1 MRGREGGSADC
12 RSLLFISLTPTRTLW
27 KSEKNLQRTD
37 FFLWSRARQTLAC
50 KLISVQ
56 TEVTTLDRPIM
67 GGRDSSLKKH
77 GKLSVY
83 REGNDFGSW
92 ILLPYLCFVGTFGH
106 LESSLKCVI
115 ISDGGRFRANT
126 GDSLWQFPTS
136 YLVRCRTIMCQWC
149 GIKSQIGELK
159 NC

>member
-1 MRGREGGSADC
+1 MRGREGSADLNC
-12 RSLLFISLTPTRTLW
+12 SYHCYVRELCGKW
-27 KSEKNLQRTD
+27 KNYLR
-37 FFLWSRARQTLAC
+37 RAVVFCGPGQRQTLAC

-67 GGRDSSLKKH
+67 EGRDSSLKKH

-136 YLVRCRTIMCQWC
+136 YLVLCRTIMCQC
-149 GIKSQIGELK
+149 GIKSQMGEYK

>member
-1 MRGREGGSADC
+1 MRGRGGEC
-12 RSLLFISLTPTRTLW
+12 RSLLFISLIRTRTLW
-27 KSEKNLQRTD
+27 KNLRRTD
-37 FFLWSRARQTLAC
+37 FFCGTGQRQTLAC

-56 TEVTTLDRPIM
+56 TKVTTLDKLIM
-67 GGRDSSLKKH
+67 GGGVPSLKKH
-77 GKLSVY
+77 GQRSVY
-83 REGNDFGSW
+83 REGKDFGSW

-126 GDSLWQFPTS
+126 SDSLWQFPTS
-136 YLVRCRTIMCQWC
+136 YLVLCRTIMCQC

>member
-1 MRGREGGSADC
+1 MRGGGGVHTAYLYCLYHWHARELCGKVKKPAKDG
-12 RSLLFISLTPTRTLW
+12 
-27 KSEKNLQRTD
+27 

-136 YLVRCRTIMCQWC
+136 YLVLCRTIMCQ
-149 GIKSQIGELK
+149 
-159 NC
+159 